1 MCINK
6 GELPNDLKYADIAP
20 IYKKNNKC
28 EKENYSPVSLL
39 SNRSKIYG
47 KLIYHQLCDYLDNML
62 FPCQYGFR
70 KGYSAQHY
78 FLVMIEKF
86 KKAKAIDR
94 GNEFGA
100 LLIDLFKAFDCIN
113 HPLLIAKLCN

>member
-1 MCINK
+1 MLI
-6 GELPNDLKYADIAP
+6 LLQYI
-20 IYKKNNKC
+20 KKNNKC

-47 KLIYHQLCDYLDNML
+47 KLIYNQLYDYLDNML